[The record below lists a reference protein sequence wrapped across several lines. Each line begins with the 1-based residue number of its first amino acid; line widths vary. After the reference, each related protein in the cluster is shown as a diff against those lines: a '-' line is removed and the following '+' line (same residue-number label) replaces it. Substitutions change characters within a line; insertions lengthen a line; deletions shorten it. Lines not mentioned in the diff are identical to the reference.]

1 MKVKGW
7 GAGALAVLVGLLGFL
22 LGAGQA
28 AADGGPIGTDV
39 HVAQTLGERELTV
52 VIRRVTEVPGPLSVD
67 VITHAGTAPGKLD
80 VAAVFAGTAVSRT
93 QVDLGAVPGTYSG
106 LLTVGQAGPWELA
119 IGDGTQ
125 VARIPFVVP
134 AQVPAPW
141 EKAAYGGFVA
151 AGALLL
157 VALYAA
163 VRARKSWHALVPA
176 TGMVAA
182 LAVAVTA
189 ALLSSSIPPPAR
201 DVLDPTVDTVND
213 PYALPPSTMDT
224 NRPPLNL
231 AVSGSPAGFTLRLT
245 DSATGRPADDLVV
258 HHNALVHLVAI
269 GPSGHLWH
277 LHPVRTAP
285 GTYTA
290 RFTATESGRY
300 ALSAEVARRGGG
312 TQLLRSTLDVDGAP
326 GAPVPA
332 PGFGTQTVGE
342 VPVTLGA
349 GEVRANAATTMTAKF
364 GDSATLQPWLGM
376 TGHLMV
382 VGPLPEGAPVGAAA
396 ATAPTW
402 AHVHSM
408 TGLPVMSGR
417 SAAGQPDETVAAYG
431 PEVRF
436 TFTFPAPGR
445 YRLWFQGMRDY
456 AVLTAPVELVVPE
469 GDRP

>member
-1 MKVKGW
+1 MFW
-7 GAGALAVLVGLLGFL
+7 LL

-28 AADGGPIGTDV
+28 NADGGPIGTDV

-67 VITHAGTAPGKLD
+67 VITHAGTAPGRLD
-80 VAAVFAGTAVSRT
+80 LAASFAGTASART
-93 QVDLGAVPGTYSG
+93 QVELGATPGTYG
-106 LLTVGQAGPWELA
+106 ATMTVDRAGPWELA
-119 IGDGTQ
+119 VSDGTQ

-151 AGALLL
+151 AGVLLL

-163 VRARKSWHALVPA
+163 VRARRSWHALLPA
-176 TGMVAA
+176 TGVVAA
-182 LAVAVTA
+182 LAVAITA

-213 PYALPPSTMDT
+213 PYAPLPSTMDT

-231 AVSGSPAGFTLRLT
+231 AVSGTPAGFTLRLT

-269 GPSGHLWH
+269 GPSGRLWH

-290 RFTATESGRY
+290 RFGTTETGRF

-312 TQLLRSTLDVDGAP
+312 TQLLRSTLDTEGGP
-326 GAPVPA
+326 GAPEPVP
-332 PGFGTQTVGE
+332 GLGTRTIDG
-342 VPVTLGA
+342 VPVTVHA
-349 GEVRANAATTMTAKF
+349 GEVRANAATAMTAKF
-364 GDSATLQPWLGM
+364 GDTGTLQPWLGM

-382 VGPLPEGAPVGAAA
+382 VGPLPDATPVGAAT

-436 TFTFPAPGR
+436 TYTFPAPGR

-456 AVLTAPVELVVPE
+456 AVITAPVELDVPE

>member
-1 MKVKGW
+1 MRVKGW
-7 GAGALAVLVGLLGFL
+7 SASAVLLVLLGL
-22 LGAGQA
+22 VLGAGPA

-52 VIRRVTEVPGPLSVD
+52 VLRRVTEVPGPLSVD
-67 VITHAGTAPGKLD
+67 VITHAGTAPGTLELSALSAGRA
-80 VAAVFAGTAVSRT
+80 VAST
-93 QVDLGAVPGTYSG
+93 QVELGATPGTYSG
-106 LLTVGQAGPWELA
+106 TLGVDHAGPWELA
-119 IGDGTQ
+119 IRDSADSTQ

-157 VALYAA
+157 VALFAA
-163 VRARKSWHALVPA
+163 VRARKSWHAVVPA
-176 TGMVAA
+176 TGVVAA
-182 LAVAVTA
+182 LAVAITA
-189 ALLSSSIPPPAR
+189 ALLSSTIPPPAR
-201 DVLDPTVDTVND
+201 DVLDPTIESAGD

-224 NRPPLNL
+224 SRPPLNL
-231 AVSGSPAGFTLRLT
+231 AVSGTPAGFTLRLT
-245 DSATGRPADDLVV
+245 DGATGRPADDLVV

-269 GPSGHLWH
+269 GPSGRLRH

-290 RFTATESGRY
+290 RLDATEGGRY

-312 TQLLRSTLDVDGAP
+312 TQLLRSTLDVEGPAP
-326 GAPVPA
+326 APVSQP
-332 PGFGTQTVGE
+332 PGFGTQEVGG
-342 VPVTLGA
+342 VPVTLSA
-349 GEVRANAATTMTAKF
+349 GEVNANAATTMTAKF
-364 GDSATLQPWLGM
+364 GDTGTLQPWLGM

-382 VGPLPEGAPVGAAA
+382 VGPLPDGTAVGTAA

-408 TGLPVMSGR
+408 TGLPSMSGR
-417 SAAGQPDETVAAYG
+417 SGQPDETVAAYG

-436 TFTFPAPGR
+436 TYTFPAPGK
-445 YRLWFQGMRDY
+445 YRLWFQGMRDF
-456 AVLTAPVELVVPE
+456 AVLTAPIQLDVPE